1 MSKDTITVRCTAAF
15 ALGGAIVR
23 PGETVQLSRSDAAN
37 LLHRGRV
44 EVVDESAPATSEAAA
59 GPSRKKPGRKPKP
72 KPADA
77 ANDDV
82 GESAADG
89 DAGEVDDGEADDVAG
104 DE

>member
-23 PGETVQLSRSDAAN
+23 PGDIVELAKSEAAN

-44 EVVDESAPATSEAAA
+44 EVVDESAPATSEVAAE
-59 GPSRKKPGRKPKP
+59 PSRKKPGRKPKP

-77 ANDDV
+77 ANDDA

-89 DAGEVDDGEADDVAG
+89 DAGEVGEGEADDVAG